1 MGSFSALLW
10 KTLSYA
16 STAWMADRLC
26 SKKCWRTRVLAEIS
40 GGSSFIVEFLYT
52 SVSAMSQQ
60 EERHH
65 TAALGLESEWL
76 WQLPSSTV
84 VRGGLRGV
92 TSMPTLECR
101 LLWADDDDLLKP
113 SPLSLSSWVGWLWKI
128 HLPVFSQ
135 CPPPATLPEN
145 FSLVLR
151 MNLLGNQTLSLT

>member
-16 STAWMADRLC
+16 STAWVADRLC

-65 TAALGLESEWL
+65 AAALGLESEWL

-84 VRGGLRGV
+84 VCGGLRGV

-101 LLWADDDDLLKP
+101 LL
-113 SPLSLSSWVGWLWKI
+113 
-128 HLPVFSQ
+128 
-135 CPPPATLPEN
+135 
-145 FSLVLR
+145 
-151 MNLLGNQTLSLT
+151 